1 MFALPVL
8 GQIAGHTGIVA
19 AFVGGAVVLLILG
32 VVFPAV
38 WSRKST
44 RRKAAA
50 DVIDRLLRRRE

>member
-1 MFALPVL
+1 ML

-38 WSRKST
+38 WSRKSA